1 MDRIDGI
8 YKEIIKS
15 CNKIMDSK
23 ISKQIN
29 QAFDYLFD
37 ALVITD
43 LQGIITDWNKGSETL
58 YGYSKEEVI
67 GQPVNILH
75 LPEDTEHITSEVITA
90 VEKYGKWTGEVRMLH
105 KDGHI
110 GWIESMCVPIFDS
123 NNQVVG
129 ALGVNRDISDRIN
142 ETKRLEHLAHYDQLT
157 KIPNRYLLFDR
168 VDHLIAQSERN
179 MSTFAL
185 LFIDLDKFK
194 IINDTK
200 GHAFGDQVLIEVSLR
215 LKQLIRNSDTVAR
228 IGGDEFVV
236 LLENMID
243 KSNVSTLVET
253 IMNAMNR
260 PFVINDEKLDM
271 GCSIGVSIYPDGG
284 TTTDSLI
291 AAADK
296 AMYNTKHKRHE
307 LC

>member
-215 LKQLIRNSDTVAR
+215 LKQSIRNSDTVAR

-236 LLENMID
+236 LLENM
-243 KSNVSTLVET
+243 T
-253 IMNAMNR
+253 
-260 PFVINDEKLDM
+260 
-271 GCSIGVSIYPDGG
+271 
-284 TTTDSLI
+284 
-291 AAADK
+291 
-296 AMYNTKHKRHE
+296 
-307 LC
+307 